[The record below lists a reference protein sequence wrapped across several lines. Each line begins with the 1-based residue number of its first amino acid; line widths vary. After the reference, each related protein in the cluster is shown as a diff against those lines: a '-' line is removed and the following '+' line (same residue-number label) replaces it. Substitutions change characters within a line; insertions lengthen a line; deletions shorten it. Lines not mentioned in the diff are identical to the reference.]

1 MKDLSVLSEQLRAVA
16 KADGPDFAWPLDM
29 AAEVIQ
35 ALADAGAVVRGVEA
49 WMLDADGVPAV
60 VGWSS
65 YEVGDYKSDWAASV
79 VRARVE
85 AENVLAGI
93 VETAAEEQVNY
104 VGIDW
109 AYPAD
114 METAEEWSPR
124 PVATACP
131 SPVMG

>member
-1 MKDLSVLSEQLRAVA
+1 MKDLGVLPEHLRGAA

-35 ALADAGAVVRGVEA
+35 ALLDSGAVVRGVEA
-49 WMLDADGVPAV
+49 WMLDAEGVPAV

-65 YEVGDYKSDWAASV
+65 YELGDCLSDWEGSV
-79 VRARVE
+79 ARSKVE

-93 VETAAEEQVNY
+93 LQTAAEEQVNY

-109 AYPAD
+109 AFPGD
-114 METAEEWSPR
+114 LEVAEE
-124 PVATACP
+124 
-131 SPVMG
+131 